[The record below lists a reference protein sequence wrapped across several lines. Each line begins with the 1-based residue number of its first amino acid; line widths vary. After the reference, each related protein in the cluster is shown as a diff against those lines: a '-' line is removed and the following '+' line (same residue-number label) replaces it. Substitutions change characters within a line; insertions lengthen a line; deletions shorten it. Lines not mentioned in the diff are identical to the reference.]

1 MLVLII
7 VIVGNSIGSPVL
19 FRFPLPSINLITQ
32 GDFVEST
39 IYNKVY
45 Y

>member
-7 VIVGNSIGSPVL
+7 VISGNAIGSPVP
-19 FRFPLPSINLITQ
+19 FPLPCINLITQ
-32 GDFVEST
+32 GDFVESP

>member
-1 MLVLII
+1 MLY
-7 VIVGNSIGSPVL
+7 VGSSVP
-19 FRFPLPSINLITQ
+19 FPLPCINLITQ
-32 GDFVEST
+32 GGFVESA